1 MAFLLSLEGVQCR
14 DLDTGAEVFA
24 ALFSPVL
31 MHGARPSWDQ
41 VHSSGP
47 WGDPPREWSTMPVS
61 SRGPRRRRSWWC
73 HRPLINPQHPNPRKT
88 GRVIRFGLQT
98 RLDVGPHGV
107 PRGCQLSG
115 QERWWLLRSAT
126 VGSPSGSPGRP
137 DAPWGRTSARHVPGM
152 SPSGRCVR
160 GISSVVCAIG
170 SAPGSRP
177 RARRSPPPP
186 YDRGLE
192 RSPHNQGSQPAGC
205 TTQHR
210 APEHLGC
217 EPRSSDGS
225 PPNRRADHTDHN
237 DQATQSSR
245 QGETPPE
252 VL

>member
-88 GRVIRFGLQT
+88 GRVIRCGSQT
-98 RLDVGPHGV
+98 RLDMGPHGI
-107 PRGCQLSG
+107 PRGAAYPAALKPPEPCRDPG
-115 QERWWLLRSAT
+115 
-126 VGSPSGSPGRP
+126 PGRVDHLHHHTP
-137 DAPWGRTSARHVPGM
+137 VALSN
-152 SPSGRCVR
+152 
-160 GISSVVCAIG
+160 
-170 SAPGSRP
+170 
-177 RARRSPPPP
+177 
-186 YDRGLE
+186 
-192 RSPHNQGSQPAGC
+192 SPHNQGTPPAGC

-225 PPNRRADHTDHN
+225 PPN
-237 DQATQSSR
+237 
-245 QGETPPE
+245 
-252 VL
+252 

>member
-73 HRPLINPQHPNPRKT
+73 HTPLINPQHPNPRKT

-126 VGSPSGSPGRP
+126 VGSPSGSHGRP

-152 SPSGRCVR
+152 SPSGRRVR
-160 GISSVVCAIG
+160 GISSAVLCHRNLAGTPGPGCVDHLHDHAPVALYD
-170 SAPGSRP
+170 SAYNPGAP
-177 RARRSPPPP
+177 
-186 YDRGLE
+186 
-192 RSPHNQGSQPAGC
+192 PAGC
-205 TTQHR
+205 TTRHR
-210 APEHLGC
+210 VPEHLGC
-217 EPRSSDGS
+217 DPRSSPSKPTSRSHRSQRSSD
-225 PPNRRADHTDHN
+225 TEQ
-237 DQATQSSR
+237 QA
-245 QGETPPE
+245 G
-252 VL
+252 